1 MEQKYRLVIRASGRW
16 RIGTTSYDTQQQA
29 ECRRKQLI
37 DIGVKPRDIKIKTDS
52 ELFDWE
58 V

>member
-1 MEQKYRLVIRASGRW
+1 MVQKYRLVIRASGRW
-16 RIGTTSYDTQQQA
+16 RIGITSYDTQQQA
-29 ECRRKQLI
+29 EERREHLI
-37 DIGVKPRDIKIKTDS
+37 GIGVKPEDIKIKTDS